1 MAAVPDS
8 EYYSNC
14 LHRLRKASIDENA
27 PLIRVRG
34 YGRPRRAGRRQKMAI
49 SVAVGGG
56 AS

>member
-1 MAAVPDS
+1 VAAVPDS